1 VDGRLRLHATCRE
14 GGEVGAEAV
23 VLTRRRAVHLTVA
36 CIDDGDPQRVWVKA
50 AALI

>member
-1 VDGRLRLHATCRE
+1 
-14 GGEVGAEAV
+14 
-23 VLTRRRAVHLTVA
+23 VHLAVA